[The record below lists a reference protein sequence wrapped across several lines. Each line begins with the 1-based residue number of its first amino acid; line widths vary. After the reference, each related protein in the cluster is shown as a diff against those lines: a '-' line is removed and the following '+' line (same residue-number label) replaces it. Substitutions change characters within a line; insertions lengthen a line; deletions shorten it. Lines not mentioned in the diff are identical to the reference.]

1 MTTPTSEAEALR
13 EALTQP
19 DTAVPHTP
27 YMIAAT
33 ICDTL
38 GITRQDVKA
47 IRWSATGTRA
57 ADALD
62 ALLTVAGR

>member
-1 MTTPTSEAEALR
+1 MTTTEKLRRINALSKAIYETTDDGSE
-13 EALTQP
+13 
-19 DTAVPHTP
+19 H
-27 YMIAAT
+27 ICAA